1 MALKFSKEIYP
12 KYVLLKS
19 AYNFTDKAYI
29 HIDSDEKYYI
39 VVINVKEEAEAFD
52 ARDFENE
59 MLTQAARFAVSK
71 RTKNIRELITAR
83 AMASTLVGEK
93 IDDETEDE
101 ENTDIDGVLKD
112 WFENENS

>member
-1 MALKFSKEIYP
+1 MTLKFSKEIYP

-39 VVINVKEEAEAFD
+39 VVINAKEEAEAFD
-52 ARDFENE
+52 VRDFENE

-71 RTKNIRELITAR
+71 RAKNIRELITAR
-83 AMASTLVGEK
+83 STLVGDR